1 MADITVSVSSP
12 GQLSTWSQSTW
23 GSGSWNIFNGVSLSS
38 SSVTIDAEIGIGWGG
53 QAWNIGT
60 WGDVA
65 SSGVEVTGISLS
77 ANIGSLEFS
86 GSLQGWGRP
95 SWGTAAWG
103 LFGNALAQG
112 QQLTTGIGSVVAEG
126 LVEQGWGRGKWGNRV
141 WGDTYSAIAQGQT
154 LTSSI
159 NAVSPK
165 TDVAVSVSGLDL
177 STITL
182 GVSAIQIDSSVFVF
196 VGEDAMTLSQG
207 SQTLVQSTVETLTTA
222 GLLQGSVGNTVAG
235 LKIGVD
241 VTGIAASLT
250 LGSISLQQS
259 TNETATGQAAA
270 LSLGTPAELP
280 QQLVGVSGL
289 TLTTT
294 AGAITSVT
302 GTANIDVS
310 GIGLTPNIG
319 SVNITAWSEIN
330 PGVNNTWTTVDRAA

>member
-1 MADITVSVSSP
+1 MSNITVSVSSP
-12 GQLSTWSQSTW
+12 GQLSTWGQSNW

-53 QAWNIGT
+53 KSWNVNT

-95 SWGTAAWG
+95 SWGTASWG
-103 LFGNALAQG
+103 LFGSVLAEG
-112 QQLTTGIGSVVAEG
+112 QQLSTGIGTVVAEG

-141 WGDTYSAIAQGQT
+141 WGDTFSALAQGQT

-165 TDVAVSVSGLDL
+165 TDVSVSVSGLDL

-207 SQTLVQSTVETLTTA
+207 SQSLVQSTVETLTTA

-241 VTGIAASLT
+241 VTGVAASLT

-259 TNETATGQAAA
+259 TKETATGQAAA
-270 LSLGTPAELP
+270 LSLGTPAEIP
-280 QQLVGVSGL
+280 GQLVGVSGL

-310 GIGLTPNIG
+310 GIGLTANIG

-330 PGVNNTWTTVDRAA
+330 PGVNNVWTTVDRAA

>member
-77 ANIGSLEFS
+77 ADIGSLEFS

-250 LGSISLQQS
+250 LG
-259 TNETATGQAAA
+259 
-270 LSLGTPAELP
+270 TPAELP